1 LIHDAAGNFYGTTMV
16 GGRYNS
22 GTVFKLDPAGNET
35 VLYAF
40 TGGADG
46 QSPWAN
52 VVMDKNGNLFGTTA
66 FGGVY
71 GDGTV
76 FELDTTGKQTVL
88 HSFNTPIDG
97 NAVIAPLILDSAGNL
112 YGTADEGGFYGY
124 GTVFK
129 ITP

>member
-1 LIHDAAGNFYGTTMV
+1 MA
-16 GGRYNS
+16 GGRYRF

-76 FELDTTGKQTVL
+76 FELDPTGKETVL
-88 HSFNTPIDG
+88 HSFDSPSDG
-97 NAVIAPLILDSAGNL
+97 DAVIAPLILDTAGNL

-124 GTVFK
+124 GTVFE